1 MYATIAQAKTYIES
15 MYVSTS
21 PLRVLWTSLSDE
33 DQTILLNKAE
43 QIIDSLPLVGTPLAS
58 PKNFPREPFA
68 DTSLLAAQKATIE
81 VALNSLDEEATY
93 RYTLQEQGVKSFR
106 IGDLSE
112 TFNGGYKNA
121 AYRKVYSIVSPIL
134 SRWLNGGFSI
144 SCNTVTL

>member
-1 MYATIAQAKTYIES
+1 MS
-15 MYVSTS
+15 
-21 PLRVLWTSLSDE
+21 LLVLCEFFGRLSDE

-93 RYTLQEQGVKSFR
+93 RYTLQER
-106 IGDLSE
+106 
-112 TFNGGYKNA
+112 
-121 AYRKVYSIVSPIL
+121 
-134 SRWLNGGFSI
+134 
-144 SCNTVTL
+144 